1 MEDREKMIALIQSA
15 VDGCARYWAAL
26 IADKLI
32 ENDVG
37 FIKEHKIEDLQLST
51 RAYNALKRA
60 KIDTIEEL
68 RAWDEEKLLNL
79 PNVGSG
85 IVSEIHRKL
94 KHYGGDGDADKK
106 ATLPT

>member
-32 ENDVG
+32 ENNVG
-37 FIKEHKIEDLQLST
+37 FIKEHKIEDLQLSI

-60 KIDTIEEL
+60 GIDTIEEL
-68 RAWDEEKLLNL
+68 RAWDDEALLNL
-79 PNVGSG
+79 RNVGRAL
-85 IVSEIHRKL
+85 VSEIHRKL
-94 KHYGGDGDADKK
+94 KHYGGDGDADTK
-106 ATLPT
+106 ASVST